1 MALKLSITYFLSI
14 LIFSN
19 CVGQVVISGQILDS
33 STNSIVQ
40 NATILIK
47 NYNSKKIEQYAFSD
61 KNGEFKISLLSS
73 IDSLTLEVRCLGY
86 NPLILTKKNN
96 SQILKLLLT
105 QSIFELKE
113 IIIEQEPIRKRGD
126 TLVYSMGT
134 FKDKNDR
141 VIADV
146 LKRLPGIEVEPNGRI
161 LYQGEPINKYYIEG
175 LDLLNGRYKLAND
188 NLNVDAVQSVEILEN
203 HQPIR
208 MLDSLVF
215 SEKAAL
221 NIRLKKKYSNT
232 GQITAGAGIFPF
244 LWDENITPMVFSK
257 SFQMIGTLQ
266 ANNVGKNIFNQ
277 TMQLTPGSSG
287 SFNVGGN
294 QKKEWVGIQRL
305 SNPSFTE
312 SRWLDNNAKMGS
324 LNILKKLKSGF
335 EFRMTTDFYSDIQ
348 FQNGYTKSTFF
359 KPETENVEL
368 VENKQNRLGFN
379 SHKAELTIQKN
390 TKAKYLKNSLKI
402 NTYWDNQLGQINGAS
417 GFITQKSQLPNFSVS
432 NGFSDFIR
440 IKKNILTLN
449 SSILFEKTPQNLS
462 VSPGSFIGLFNN
474 GFDYERINQ
483 NVLVTKVTTEN
494 SVQTIRKILKIS
506 IESHLGFS
514 IDRENLTSNISI
526 DNFKDKTQV
535 GDAFSNNLKWKNDKM
550 FFKPIL
556 RYNIKN
562 WKMSMNLPLTFNMIK
577 AEDEIL
583 GKNLNLNK
591 FVFEPKLSFYN
602 EFKNFWNTNISINKS
617 NRFSDINQIYFGY
630 LLTNY
635 REIKRYNAPI
645 QQIVNYTGSVSL
657 NYRNPINNIFGGISY
672 FKTYSTNNIIF
683 SNSINSNGSIEI
695 NALESN
701 NISNTQSING
711 RIGKYIREI
720 KTTASLKNSI
730 IKQTGFQIIN
740 EKLSEVET
748 FSIRPNFEINSNFSK
763 WGGLVYSYNFSSFNN
778 KIEKEAKPNANQQ
791 SHFLKLNLSSE
802 NNLFLSLNNEYYINN
817 FNQQKNIF
825 SDLILRKSIGKRKID
840 LELNWINIFNRKE
853 IITINPGTFSYV
865 ETSYILRPS
874 QGIFKVRFSY

>member
-1 MALKLSITYFLSI
+1 MPLKITLTSFF
-14 LIFSN
+14 LIFSFKL
-19 CVGQVVISGQILDS
+19 VFSQIQIDGQVIDKLTETPI
-33 STNSIVQ
+33 Q
-40 NATILIK
+40 NANITI
-47 NYNSKKIEQYAFSD
+47 KKIGSESIISFAFTD
-61 KNGEFKISLLSS
+61 KNGKFS
-73 IDSLTLEVRCLGY
+73 IKSVIGLDSIQLYARTLGY
-86 NPLILTKKNN
+86 APF
-96 SQILKLLLT
+96 SVKLLNTSQKILVNLE
-105 QSIFELKE
+105 QSIIELKE
-113 IIIEQEPIRKRGD
+113 LNVKQNPIKEYGD
-126 TLVYSMGT
+126 TLIYSVGA

-146 LKRLPGIEVEPNGRI
+146 LKRLPGIEVEPNGQI

-188 NLNVDAVQSVEILEN
+188 NLNIDAVQSVEILEN

-221 NIRLKKKYSNT
+221 NIRLKNKYSNT
-232 GQITAGAGIFPF
+232 GQITAGAGIAPV

-266 ANNVGKNIFNQ
+266 ANNVGKNISNQ
-277 TMQLTPGSSG
+277 TIQLTPGSSG
-287 SFNVGGN
+287 TFNVGGN

-335 EFRMTTDFYSDIQ
+335 EFRMTTDFYSDNQ
-348 FQNGYTKSTFF
+348 FQIGYTKSTFF
-359 KPETENVEL
+359 KPGTKNVEL

-417 GFITQKSQLPNFSVS
+417 GLILQKSHLPNFSVS
-432 NGFSDFIR
+432 NAFSDFIR

-474 GFDYERINQ
+474 DFDYERINQ
-483 NVLVTKVTTEN
+483 NVLVTKVSSEN

-526 DNFKDKTQV
+526 DNFKDKTKV
-535 GDAFSNNLKWKNDKM
+535 GDAFSNNLKWKNDKI

-591 FVFEPKLSFYN
+591 LVFEPKLSFYN
-602 EFKNFWNTNISINKS
+602 ELKNFWNTNISINKS
-617 NRFSDINQIYFGY
+617 NRFSDINQIYLGY

-645 QQIVNYTGSVSL
+645 QQVVNYSGSVSL
-657 NYRNPINNIFGGISY
+657 NYRNPLNNIFGGISY

-701 NISNTQSING
+701 NTSNTQSING
-711 RIGKYIREI
+711 RIGKYFREI

-730 IKQTGFQIIN
+730 TKQSSFQIIN

-778 KIEKEAKPNANQQ
+778 KIEKEVKPNVNQQ
-791 SHFLKLNLSSE
+791 SHFLKLNLSSK
-802 NNLFLSLNNEYYINN
+802 NNLLLSLNNEYYINN

-825 SDLILRKSIGKRKID
+825 SDLLLRKTIGKRKID

-853 IITINPGTFSYV
+853 IITINSGAFSYF
-865 ETSYILRPS
+865 ETSYSLRPS